1 MPKIDRNVYQG
12 LIGKESFYKLGQKT
26 VEYIESNWSRLTWEP
41 KTKNI
46 FVAFMQHA
54 LQLRSTR
61 IAATR
66 MAPNRGAR
74 TMKTEV
80 HVCDETN
87 QRYGWIFKDRSTADR
102 HSREDIRAQPYS
114 HSTSFSEDDTHV
126 LPVREDLKSPN
137 VALVTTAPS
146 SPRMSL
152 CKNIH
157 K

>member
-1 MPKIDRNVYQG
+1 MYTW
-12 LIGKESFYKLGQKT
+12 LIGKESNCKLGQKT
-26 VEYIESNWSRLTWEP
+26 VEYIDSNWSRLTWEP
-41 KTKNI
+41 RTKNI
-46 FVAFMQHA
+46 FIAFMQQT

-61 IAATR
+61 IATTR

-74 TMKTEV
+74 TMKTDV

-87 QRYGWIFKDRSTADR
+87 QRYGWMFKDRSTADR
-102 HSREDIRAQPYS
+102 HSLADIRAQPYS
-114 HSTSFSEDDTHV
+114 HSTSLSEDDTHV

-146 SPRMSL
+146 SPRISL

-157 K
+157 RTMNMSW